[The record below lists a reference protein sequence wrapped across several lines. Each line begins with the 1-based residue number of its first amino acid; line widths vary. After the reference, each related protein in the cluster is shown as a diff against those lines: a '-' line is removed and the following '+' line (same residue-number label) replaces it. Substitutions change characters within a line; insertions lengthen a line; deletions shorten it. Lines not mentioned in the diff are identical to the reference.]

1 MSRNLVGIF
10 GSTRFPGEDS
20 VLPAHNC
27 SVWKILGGRPQG
39 SCSCA
44 KIQPEEG
51 TLVVGDDIEEGAVDV

>member
-1 MSRNLVGIF
+1 MVSPFEMLTAVCQEN
-10 GSTRFPGEDS
+10 S

-27 SVWKILGGRPQG
+27 SLWKILCGRPQG

-51 TLVVGDDIEEGAVDV
+51 TLVVEDDIEEGTVDV